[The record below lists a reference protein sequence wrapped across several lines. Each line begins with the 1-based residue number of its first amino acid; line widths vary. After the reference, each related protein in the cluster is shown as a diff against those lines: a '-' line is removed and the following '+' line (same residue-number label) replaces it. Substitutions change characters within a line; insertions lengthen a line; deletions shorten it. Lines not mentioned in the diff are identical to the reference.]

1 MIGTHTLY
9 NIVSTEIYTPHAG
22 ADEMLLQING
32 KLQMEKLKSS
42 LCRKASLLT
51 DPHCR
56 FIGVGQCMTQT

>member
-32 KLQMEKLKSS
+32 KLQMEKLKKSS
-42 LCRKASLLT
+42 
-51 DPHCR
+51 
-56 FIGVGQCMTQT
+56 